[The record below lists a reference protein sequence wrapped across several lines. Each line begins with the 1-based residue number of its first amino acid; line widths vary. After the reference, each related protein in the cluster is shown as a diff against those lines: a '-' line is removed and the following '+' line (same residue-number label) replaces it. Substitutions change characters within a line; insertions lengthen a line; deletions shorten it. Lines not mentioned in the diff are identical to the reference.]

1 MSIVKICNESIIV
14 LVMITASESEVTMI
28 RTTFIVFG
36 KEGHRQRASFGKSF
50 EFNTSGGDVHI
61 ECLCKDRTFVNSFVE
76 VIITADSFR
85 RCAIEFNAQL
95 SDGIFESC
103 EVGKIIIQDIEK
115 EYTGHFKSIKAEIE
129 DVIEF
134 IK

>member
-1 MSIVKICNESIIV
+1 MVR
-14 LVMITASESEVTMI
+14 VTF
-28 RTTFIVFG
+28 RVFG

-50 EFNTSGGDVHI
+50 EFSTSDGSTHI
-61 ECLCKDRTFVNSFVE
+61 ECLCKDRTYTNRFAEIV
-76 VIITADSFR
+76 ITADSFR
-85 RCAIEFNAQL
+85 RCAIELNAQL

-103 EVGKIIIQDIEK
+103 KVGKIMVKDIEK
-115 EYTGHFKSIKAEIE
+115 EYAGHFKSIKSEIE